1 MQARGVS
8 LWLTPEGPEAQAV
21 GAIVSELSC
30 RFGTPV
36 FSPHVT
42 LLAGLALHPEAVVGR
57 CRELARGLHPFS
69 LRFLGVQ
76 RGADFF
82 RTLYVLASPDLPILD
97 ARQRAESLFPA
108 HPRESFMPHLSLL
121 YGALPAETA
130 APAGGRGGVVV
141 APRRCCCRRSRWSR
155 PRVPSPPG
163 AASRACRSAPPEAR
177 ADRTVGRGAFTFVNT
192 FPLTLVFAL
201 C

>member
-8 LWLTPEGPEAQAV
+8 LWLTPEGPEAQAL

-36 FSPHVT
+36 FAPHVT
-42 LLAGLALHPEAVVGR
+42 LLAGLALHPDVVIGR
-57 CRELARGLHPFS
+57 CRELARGLHPLS

-76 RGADFF
+76 RGTDYF

-97 ARQRAESLFPA
+97 ARQRAESLFAA

-121 YGALPAETA
+121 YGALPAETTRLLA
-130 APAGGRGGVVV
+130 EEVSSSSPATLLLRTLEVVSTEGPV
-141 APRRCCCRRSRWSR
+141 SAWRSLARL
-155 PRVPSPPG
+155 PLG
-163 AASRACRSAPPEAR
+163 A
-177 ADRTVGRGAFTFVNT
+177 
-192 FPLTLVFAL
+192 
-201 C
+201 

>member
-42 LLAGLALHPEAVVGR
+42 LLAGLTLHPDAVVGR
-57 CRELARGLHPFS
+57 CRELTRGLHPFS

-76 RGADFF
+76 RGTDYF
-82 RTLYVLASPDLPILD
+82 RTLYVLGSPDLPILD

-108 HPRESFMPHLSLL
+108 HPRESFMPHLTLL
-121 YGALPAETA
+121 YGALPAETVRLLA
-130 APAGGRGGVVV
+130 DEVASSSPSTLLLQTLEVVSTEGPVSAWRSLARLPLGV
-141 APRRCCCRRSRWSR
+141 S
-155 PRVPSPPG
+155 
-163 AASRACRSAPPEAR
+163 
-177 ADRTVGRGAFTFVNT
+177 
-192 FPLTLVFAL
+192 
-201 C
+201 

>member
-1 MQARGVS
+1 V
-8 LWLTPEGPEAQAV
+8 WLTPEGPEAQAV

-30 RFGTPV
+30 RFGTPP

-42 LLAGLALHPEAVVGR
+42 LMGGLALHPEAVVSR

-76 RGADFF
+76 RGADYF

-97 ARQRAESLFPA
+97 ARQRAESLFAA
-108 HPRESFMPHLSLL
+108 HPKESFMPHLSLL

-130 APAGGRGGVVV
+130 RLLADEVASSAPATLLLQTLEVVSTEGPVSDWRSLARLSLGV
-141 APRRCCCRRSRWSR
+141 
-155 PRVPSPPG
+155 
-163 AASRACRSAPPEAR
+163 
-177 ADRTVGRGAFTFVNT
+177 
-192 FPLTLVFAL
+192 
-201 C
+201 